1 MAGLLAGLAG
11 LGLDNLE
18 KAEIFEKEKKVEA
31 AAAQAAKSPV
41 EIEKE
46 LLFEKKIKCP
56 VCDKEFVAKTVRA
69 GKAKLTGTDFDFR
82 PKYEG
87 IDIVK
92 YDAILCPHCGYAA
105 LTRYFEGAG
114 NTVAK
119 LVRENI
125 SKNVQ
130 LHTYNDDIYTY
141 EEAEERYKLCL
152 ANAVVKRAKNSEK
165 AYVCLKCAWIARGY
179 AEFLEAKGEGQS
191 PKCKELKAQEEVY
204 LQNAYEG
211 FKEACST
218 ENFPMCGMDET
229 TVDYLLSELSV
240 HFKKYDEAMRILS
253 NLITATGTN
262 PRIKDKAR
270 DLKDRVIEEKKKQG

>member
-18 KAEIFEKEKKVEA
+18 KAEVFEKEKKVEA
-31 AAAQAAKSPV
+31 AAAQAAKSPE

-46 LLFEKKIKCP
+46 FLLDKNIKCP
-56 VCDKEFVAKTVRA
+56 VCDQTFTAKTVKA

-87 IDIVK
+87 IDVVK

-105 LTRYFEGAG
+105 LTRYFD
-114 NTVAK
+114 NVRNAK
-119 LVRENI
+119 LIRETI

-130 LHTYNDDIYTY
+130 LHTYTDDIYTY

-179 AEFLEAKGEGQS
+179 AELLEAKGEGS
-191 PKCKELKAQEEVY
+191 SSKCKELKDQEEVY

-218 ENFPMCGMDET
+218 ENFPMCGMDEV
-229 TVDYLLSELSV
+229 TVDYLMSELSV

-253 NLITATGTN
+253 TIITNTNAN

-270 DLKDRVIEEKKKQG
+270 DLKDRVTEEKKKQG